1 VARALGGRFGRLAPQ
16 LTEAYPFAMDLLR
29 RDDIER
35 AMRASPAEKL
45 VQAVELM
52 TLGIELRRAGIRAR
66 KPEATDAEVEQ
77 ELRRWLERR
86 D

>member
-1 VARALGGRFGRLAPQ
+1 MPWS
-16 LTEAYPFAMDLLR
+16 YPLLMDLLR
-29 RDDIER
+29 RDDLER
-35 AMRASPAEKL
+35 ARRTAPSEKL

-66 KPEATDAEVEQ
+66 KPSASEAEVEE
-77 ELRRWLERR
+77 ELRRWLEQR

>member
-1 VARALGGRFGRLAPQ
+1 
-16 LTEAYPFAMDLLR
+16 MDLLR
-29 RDDIER
+29 RDDLER
-35 AMRASPAEKL
+35 ARRTAPSEKL

-66 KPEATDAEVEQ
+66 KPSASEAEVEE
-77 ELRRWLERR
+77 ELRRWLEQR

>member
-1 VARALGGRFGRLAPQ
+1 
-16 LTEAYPFAMDLLR
+16 MDLLR
-29 RDDIER
+29 RDDLER
-35 AMRASPAEKL
+35 AMRTAPAEKL

-66 KPEATDAEVEQ
+66 KPSASEAEIED
-77 ELRRWLERR
+77 ELRRWLEQR

>member
-1 VARALGGRFGRLAPQ
+1 MPWF
-16 LTEAYPFAMDLLR
+16 YPLLMDLLR
-29 RDDIER
+29 RDDLER
-35 AMRASPAEKL
+35 ARRTAPSEKL

-66 KPEATDAEVEQ
+66 KPSASEAEVEE
-77 ELRRWLERR
+77 ELRRWLEQR